1 MSDDDQKVKNLE
13 ASGTLNRRPE
23 RIRSQRFRAGGFFDP
38 RDLLQVRYEMVRSA
52 GDEPLAEVAA
62 EFGVSVPT
70 CVRIRR
76 SFREGGLQAL
86 APLRR
91 GPRRAHKVSDE
102 ILDFIAAY
110 RSEHGPVGTRRLAP
124 VIEERFGVSLHP
136 RTINKAIERSKKNTA
151 PRYGRAR

>member
-1 MSDDDQKVKNLE
+1 MSF
-13 ASGTLNRRPE
+13 RW
-23 RIRSQRFRAGGFFDP
+23 SQRLAGLVFFNSTETRPSQIIQHFYDFT
-38 RDLLQVRYEMVRSA
+38 
-52 GDEPLAEVAA
+52 A

>member
-86 APLRR
+86 AP
-91 GPRRAHKVSDE
+91 
-102 ILDFIAAY
+102 
-110 RSEHGPVGTRRLAP
+110 